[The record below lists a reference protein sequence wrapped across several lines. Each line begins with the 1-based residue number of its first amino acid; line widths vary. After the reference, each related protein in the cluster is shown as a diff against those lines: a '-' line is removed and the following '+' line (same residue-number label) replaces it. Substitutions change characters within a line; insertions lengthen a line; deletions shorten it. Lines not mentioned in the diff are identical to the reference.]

1 MLQTTILIVHV
12 FVAMA
17 LIGLVLM
24 QKGKGAEAGAAFGA
38 GASGT
43 VFGARG
49 SSSFLSRSTAV
60 LATLF
65 FATSMTLA
73 FLASQRQAPQSL
85 LEQMEPAAESIQQ
98 MLPAP
103 DVTLPDEGIEL
114 PEIPVSADGEQPS
127 ESGDEAVE
135 E

>member
-24 QKGKGAEAGAAFGA
+24 QRGKGAEAGAAFGA

-60 LATLF
+60 LAALF

-73 FLASQRQAPQSL
+73 YLASQRQAPQSL
-85 LEQMEPAAESIQQ
+85 LEQIEPAAESIQQ

-103 DVTLPDEGIEL
+103 DVSMPDESLQL
-114 PEIPVSADGEQPS
+114 PEIPVSGDSEQPS
-127 ESGDEAVE
+127 ASKDEAVNE
-135 E
+135 